1 MISKKIKYEDYNGET
16 VEKTFHFH
24 LNKSEITKMEY
35 QKDGTR
41 FSDILTEIGSD
52 NVSVRR
58 IIDIVE
64 DLFRRAVGEKSED
77 GRRFIKNDDVRSE
90 LFDTEAYGELLS
102 DLLTAPEDFAKF
114 IQGMM
119 PKDAQ
124 QQIEK
129 KLPKG
134 SDISS
139 LSREELLELAQNA
152 KDD

>member
-24 LNKSEITKMEY
+24 LNKSELTKFEY
-35 QKDGTR
+35 QEDGTR
-41 FSDILTEIGSD
+41 FSDILQTIGDD
-52 NVSVRR
+52 NVSVRQ

-64 DLFRRAVGEKSED
+64 EIFQKSVGEKSED
-77 GRRFIKNDDVRSE
+77 GRRFVKNDEIRSE

-102 DLLTAPEDFAKF
+102 DLLSDPQGFAKF

-124 QQIEK
+124 RQIEK
-129 KLPKG
+129 NLPKG

-139 LSREELLELAQNA
+139 MSREELLQLAQNA

>member
-102 DLLTAPEDFAKF
+102 GLLTTPEDFAKF

>member
-102 DLLTAPEDFAKF
+102 DLLTTPEDFAKF